1 MRPLVLALAALA
13 LVAAAEPAGAGVI
26 YGVCGKAICTIDDRT
41 GKKRTLLRGGSY
53 TAVAVSRSGRRMA
66 FVRSEEVFRAGAR
79 GRGAK
84 RVGTAQRQAAP
95 DLDVRADGR
104 EIAWIDVVQR
114 PNLVAG
120 GFDLERELI
129 ALSSGEPRV
138 VATDMSSGGFLA
150 TRTIKQAFGEG
161 DAPWFVCA
169 IDPNSGCG
177 ATVAADPG

>member
-1 MRPLVLALAALA
+1 MPPLVPAHAPLAPA
-13 LVAAAEPAGAGVI
+13 AAAEPAGAGVI

-120 GFDLERELI
+120 GVDLERELI
-129 ALSSGEPRV
+129 RSEEHTSGLQSRQYLLCRLLLEKKKK
-138 VATDMSSGGFLA
+138 TSLWY
-150 TRTIKQAFGEG
+150 INH
-161 DAPWFVCA
+161 
-169 IDPNSGCG
+169 I
-177 ATVAADPG
+177 